1 VRRDLVWSSQ
11 ALKDLAAIARTN
23 RRQADRIEAAV
34 VRHAEHEIGDIVK
47 LTNRPEHRL
56 RVGDWRVLFTLT
68 TEGLA
73 VLALRV
79 LNRRD
84 AYR

>member
-1 VRRDLVWSSQ
+1 MSRLVWDR
-11 ALKDLAAIARTN
+11 AAIRDLAAIARHD

-34 VRHAEHEIGDIVK
+34 VRFAETAYGDVVA
-47 LTNRPEHRL
+47 LTASPGRYRL
-56 RVGDWRVLFTLT
+56 RVGDWRVIFEYQNGRTV
-68 TEGLA
+68 